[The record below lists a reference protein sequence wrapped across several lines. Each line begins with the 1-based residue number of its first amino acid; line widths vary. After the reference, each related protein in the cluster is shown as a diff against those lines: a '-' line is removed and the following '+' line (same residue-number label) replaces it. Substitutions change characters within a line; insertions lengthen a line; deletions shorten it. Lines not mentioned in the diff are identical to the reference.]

1 MNHFPRRL
9 ILALMLSLARVLDA
23 SPPTNMRV
31 IVNEGVR
38 DSSISAAALKSIYT
52 GRTNYWEGGEH
63 VVIAV
68 LADETDEAL
77 AEVSGMDASEF
88 RTFWQRLVFSG
99 RGEEPRSVTDAGSLV
114 TLVASTRGAIAL
126 VPADVPISGVKVL
139 DVKGEH

>member
-1 MNHFPRRL
+1 
-9 ILALMLSLARVLDA
+9 
-23 SPPTNMRV
+23 
-31 IVNEGVR
+31 
-38 DSSISAAALKSIYT
+38 
-52 GRTNYWEGGEH
+52 
-63 VVIAV
+63 V